1 MKNDRVRIFVGR
13 HRNILVAYGV
23 MLVVVVLFAFNQADF
38 FTRYGPQSIFNQ
50 IITLCIATL
59 GQTLIILTS
68 GIDLS
73 IGNQIIFLNYVMATV
88 MQPIIDLVGNDW
100 LGIALTLVVIL
111 AAGALCG
118 LLNGVLVAYGRLQP
132 IVVTLATSSI
142 YIGLARYVRPEPG
155 GEVKSEFARLMTG
168 RLFEYIPM
176 AAVVLLLVIVLVWI
190 PFRNSRSG
198 QALYAIGGNE
208 TAAYLSGIKI
218 NRAKISAYLVAGV
231 CSALCAIMLT
241 AQTRSGDPT
250 AANNFTN
257 NSIAAAALGGASLA
271 GGTGSYFGSIAG
283 AVILSLIVGLL
294 VFWQVSSYY
303 QNLIQGLILVLALS
317 VNFIV
322 HFVKKRQAAAR
333 AAAK

>member
-1 MKNDRVRIFVGR
+1 MKNDKVRIFLDR
-13 HRNILVAYGV
+13 YRNILVAYFV
-23 MLVVVVLFAFNQADF
+23 MLVVLVLFAMNQEDF

-73 IGNQIIFLNYVMATV
+73 IGNQIIFLNCVMATV
-88 MQPIIDLVGNDW
+88 MQPIIDMVGNDMT
-100 LGIALTLVVIL
+100 GILLTLLVIL
-111 AAGALCG
+111 LAGALCG
-118 LLNGVLVAYGRLQP
+118 LINGVLITYGRLQP
-132 IVVTLATSSI
+132 IVVTLATSSV
-142 YIGLARYVRPEPG
+142 YIGLARYVRPSPG
-155 GEVKSEFARLMTG
+155 GDVKSSFARFMTG
-168 RLFEYIPM
+168 RIAEFIPT
-176 AAVVLLLVIVLVWI
+176 AAIVLLLVIVLIWI
-190 PFRNSRSG
+190 PFRNSKSG

-208 TAAYLSGIKI
+208 TAAYLSGINI
-218 NRAKISAYLVAGV
+218 NRAKINAYLLAGI

-250 AANNFTN
+250 AMNNFTN

-294 VFWQVSSYY
+294 VFWKVSSYY

-317 VNFIV
+317 VNWFV
-322 HFVKKRQAAAR
+322 HLVKKYR
-333 AAAK
+333 AAKAAEK